1 MNELVLTQLC
11 IACSFIRLSLS
22 GPGFSF
28 GLHPVLFWLLEKDLG
43 VCSETALWGGIR
55 SHRMRY
61 WEHSCA
67 ETRIT
72 VSYIGVL
79 FFPLFVWTWFQFVC
93 AFASVLALRAVA
105 YRSVLGSI
113 DESSAWPRATSERAV
128 QHGLCSVIIYTSP
141 RQHQLSGDA
150 GAAEVK
156 STRWTKL
163 AYDVCIK
170 NGTKLHLI

>member
-1 MNELVLTQLC
+1 MQRLELQFHT
-11 IACSFIRLSLS
+11 
-22 GPGFSF
+22 
-28 GLHPVLFWLLEKDLG
+28 
-43 VCSETALWGGIR
+43 SEFF
-55 SHRMRY
+55 
-61 WEHSCA
+61 
-67 ETRIT
+67 
-72 VSYIGVL
+72 